1 MVDKCLPPERHP
13 GTMAMFPEAVGTFPQ
28 LRGVVVYK
36 GLLFRCVQESALS
49 HLIRYAQKTNGR
61 AIREGA
67 VRAARAGTRRGTQRH
82 REEPLSRGRRSV
94 LRSSQSVHKAKADQ
108 MGKGDLAEVGGTV
121 GQPVCSPRQRD
132 FPENGGFSFISF

>member
-1 MVDKCLPPERHP
+1 MVDKCLPPEWHP

-61 AIREGA
+61 TIGEGA
-67 VRAARAGTRRGTQRH
+67 VRAARAGTKRGTQRD
-82 REEPLSRGRRSV
+82 REELLLRGRGSV
-94 LRSSQSVHKAKADQ
+94 LRSSQSVHKAKVTWPRWEGPWDSQCAVL
-108 MGKGDLAEVGGTV
+108 GNGISLRTEA
-121 GQPVCSPRQRD
+121 SPS
-132 FPENGGFSFISF
+132 FPFRWY